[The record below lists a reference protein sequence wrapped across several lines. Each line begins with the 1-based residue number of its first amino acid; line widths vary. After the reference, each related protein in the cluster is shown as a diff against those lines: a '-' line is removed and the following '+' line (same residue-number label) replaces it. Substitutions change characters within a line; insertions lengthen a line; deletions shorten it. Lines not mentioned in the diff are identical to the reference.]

1 MTPTAGVVSRTAAY
15 LLDGVA
21 VAALTGG
28 TALAVELLAVLAGK
42 RPSGLGRGVL
52 VAMPAVLIVYQT
64 GFWALAG
71 RTPGMALLGVR
82 LLGRAGGL
90 PSWPVSFMRA
100 VVTDVFPI
108 GALWC
113 LVDRRHRSIADI
125 VTRTLLIRKE

>member
-1 MTPTAGVVSRTAAY
+1 MTPTAGVVSRTAAF
-15 LLDGVA
+15 LLDGIA
-21 VAALTGG
+21 VATVAGGAALV
-28 TALAVELLAVLAGK
+28 VELLAVLAGK
-42 RPSGLGRGVL
+42 RPIGIGRWV
-52 VAMPAVLIVYQT
+52 VIAMPAVLLVYQT

-71 RTPGMALLGVR
+71 RTPGMAVLGIR

-90 PSWPVSFMRA
+90 PSWPVAFIRA
-100 VVTDVFPI
+100 VVMDIFPI